1 MSGVQL
7 NSIKM
12 PRDVMDKQETPL
24 KTTAVRFVR
33 AVKIFM
39 TSEAGIKARWLLVGL
54 VLLLCGINALNVVNS
69 YVGRNFM
76 TAIADRKSAEFIQQA
91 IFYIGV
97 FAASTVVAVFARFT
111 EERLALLWREFLT
124 RRAVKLYL
132 ADATYFH
139 LGYSGTLTHPDQRI
153 ADDVR
158 AFTITTLSFILM
170 VFNSALTILAFS
182 GVLWSISPLLFVVA
196 VFYAACGS
204 YVTITL
210 GRPLIKLNYD
220 QLDKEAGFRS
230 GLIHVRERAEAVMV
244 ARCEE
249 QQNARLLQR
258 LDEAIANFRQ
268 VTAINRNV
276 GFFTTGYN
284 WLIQIIPALI
294 VAPAF
299 IRGDVEFGV
308 ITQSAA
314 AFALLVGAFSLIV
327 TQFQSISTFAAVVA
341 RLSSLLQA
349 IEQSHAPG
357 SPLAIQIVEDES
369 ALGFEHLFLLSSTDG
384 EPLIRDLS
392 VSIGLGTRVLITGPN
407 QAASVALFKA
417 TAGIPTAGSG
427 RIFRPGAGG
436 ILFLPQQ
443 PYLMPGT
450 LRQTLVP
457 PDKSADISDDRI
469 LHLLHE
475 FNLDLGQ
482 TSGLDKE
489 SDWDAVLSLR
499 EQQLLALIGIIL
511 ARPRFV
517 FLDRL
522 DTTIGADEFRKI
534 LHTLSEHSITYL
546 NSAESVALR
555 DCHDAVLEFSEDG
568 GWEWT
573 VNPGQDTAGAKQVN

>member
-1 MSGVQL
+1 MNGAQL
-7 NSIKM
+7 NSINV
-12 PRDVMDKQETPL
+12 PRDVMDKQKTPL
-24 KTTAVRFVR
+24 KITAVRFVR

-39 TSEAGIKARWLLVGL
+39 SSEAGMKARWMLAGL
-54 VLLLCGINALNVVNS
+54 VLLLCGINALNVANS

-76 TAIADRKSAEFIQQA
+76 TAIADRKTAQFIQQA
-91 IFYIGV
+91 IFYVGV
-97 FAASTVVAVFARFT
+97 FAASTVVAVIARFT

-124 RRAVKLYL
+124 RRAIKLYL

-139 LGYSGTLTHPDQRI
+139 LDSSGQLTHPDQRI

-170 VFNSALTILAFS
+170 VFNSGLTILAFS

-196 VFYAACGS
+196 VVYAACGS
-204 YVTITL
+204 YLTIIL

-220 QLDKEAGFRS
+220 QLDKEASFRS
-230 GLIHVRERAEAVMV
+230 GLIHVRERAEAIMV

-268 VTAINRNV
+268 ITAINRNV

-284 WLIQIIPALI
+284 WMIQIIPALI

-341 RLSSLLQA
+341 RLSSLQEA
-349 IEQSHAPG
+349 IEQSRAPTA
-357 SPLAIQIVEDES
+357 PLAIEIVEDEGRL
-369 ALGFEHLFLLSSTDG
+369 AFEHLTLLSSTDCT
-384 EPLIRDLS
+384 PVLRDLS
-392 VSIGLGTRVLITGPN
+392 ASVGVGTRVLITGASG
-407 QAASVALFKA
+407 AAGVALFKA
-417 TAGIPTAGSG
+417 TAGIPTTGSG
-427 RIFRPGAGG
+427 RIIRPGPNH

-457 PDKSADISDDRI
+457 PDKAAEISDDRI
-469 LHLLHE
+469 LHLLRE
-475 FNLDLGQ
+475 FDLDVGQ
-482 TSGLDKE
+482 AGGLDKE
-489 SDWDAVLSLR
+489 RDWDTLLSLR
-499 EQQLLALIGIIL
+499 DQQLLALIGIIL
-511 ARPRFV
+511 AGPRFV

-522 DTTIGADEFRKI
+522 DTTLGAEEFQKI
-534 LHTLSEHSITYL
+534 LHKLSAYSITYL
-546 NSAESVALR
+546 SSGVTHVPENLY
-555 DCHDAVLEFSEDG
+555 DAKLTCAQEG
-568 GWEWT
+568 KWTWT
-573 VNPGQDTAGAKQVN
+573 VFPSGHKLIS

>member
-1 MSGVQL
+1 M
-7 NSIKM
+7 
-12 PRDVMDKQETPL
+12 
-24 KTTAVRFVR
+24 
-33 AVKIFM
+33 
-39 TSEAGIKARWLLVGL
+39 
-54 VLLLCGINALNVVNS
+54 
-69 YVGRNFM
+69 
-76 TAIADRKSAEFIQQA
+76 
-91 IFYIGV
+91 
-97 FAASTVVAVFARFT
+97 
-111 EERLALLWREFLT
+111 ALLWREFLT

-196 VFYAACGS
+196 MFYAACGS
-204 YVTITL
+204 YVTIAL

-294 VAPAF
+294 VAPPF
-299 IRGDVEFGV
+299 IRGDAEFGV

-357 SPLAIQIVEDES
+357 SPLAIQVVEDES

-392 VSIGLGTRVLITGPN
+392 VSVGLGTRVLITGQN

-417 TAGIPTAGSG
+417 MAGIPTAGSG

-450 LRQTLVP
+450 LRQTLLP

-475 FNLDLGQ
+475 FNLDVGQ
-482 TSGLDKE
+482 TGGLDKE

-511 ARPRFV
+511 AGPRFV

-522 DTTIGADEFRKI
+522 DTTLGAEEFRKI

-546 NSAESVALR
+546 NNGAARGAEGLY
-555 DCHDAVLEFSEDG
+555 DAILTCNQKG
-568 GWEWT
+568 EWT
-573 VNPGQDTAGAKQVN
+573 WTANPPEHKVML

>member
-1 MSGVQL
+1 
-7 NSIKM
+7 
-12 PRDVMDKQETPL
+12 MDKQETPL

-196 VFYAACGS
+196 MFYAACGS
-204 YVTITL
+204 YVTIAL

-299 IRGDVEFGV
+299 IRGDAEFGV

-327 TQFQSISTFAAVVA
+327 TQFQSISTFAAVVS

-357 SPLAIQIVEDES
+357 SPLAIQVDEDENC
-369 ALGFEHLFLLSSTDG
+369 LGFEHLFLLSSTDG
-384 EPLIRDLS
+384 KPLIRDLS

-407 QAASVALFKA
+407 QAGSVALFKA
-417 TAGIPTAGSG
+417 MAGIPTTGSG
-427 RIFRPGAGG
+427 RIIRPGAGG

-475 FNLDLGQ
+475 FNLDVGQ
-482 TSGLDKE
+482 TGGLDKE

-522 DTTIGADEFRKI
+522 DTTLGADEFRKI

-546 NSAESVALR
+546 NSGAARGPEGLY
-555 DCHDAVLEFSEDG
+555 DAILTCSQNG
-568 GWEWT
+568 EWT
-573 VNPGQDTAGAKQVN
+573 WTTNPPEHEPIL

>member
-1 MSGVQL
+1 
-7 NSIKM
+7 
-12 PRDVMDKQETPL
+12 MDKQQETPL
-24 KTTAVRFVR
+24 KITAVRFVR
-33 AVKIFM
+33 AIKIFM
-39 TSEAGIKARWLLVGL
+39 SSKAGVKAKWMLAGL

-76 TAIADRKSAEFIQQA
+76 TAIADRDTAEFSRQA

-111 EERLALLWREFLT
+111 EERLALRWREFLT
-124 RRAVKLYL
+124 RRAISLYL
-132 ADATYFH
+132 SDATYFNMEF
-139 LGYSGTLTHPDQRI
+139 SGQLTHPDQRI

-158 AFTITTLSFILM
+158 AFTITTLSFIIM
-170 VFNSALTILAFS
+170 IFNSCLTILAFS

-196 VFYAACGS
+196 VVYAACGS
-204 YVTITL
+204 YLTVIL

-230 GLIHVRERAEAVMV
+230 GLIHVQERAEAIMV
-244 ARCEE
+244 AGAEE
-249 QQNARLLQR
+249 QQNARLQQR
-258 LDEAIANFRQ
+258 LDEAIGNFRQ
-268 VTAINRNV
+268 VTAINRNI
-276 GFFTTGYN
+276 GFFTTGYY

-314 AFALLVGAFSLIV
+314 AFAMLVGAFSIIV
-327 TQFQSISTFAAVVA
+327 TQFHSISHFAAVVA

-349 IEQSHAPG
+349 IEQSHQPPV
-357 SPLAIQIVEDES
+357 PLGIEIVEDEGRL
-369 ALGFEHLFLLSSTDG
+369 AFEHLTLQLPAGGPPVLSDFSASA
-384 EPLIRDLS
+384 E
-392 VSIGLGTRVLITGPN
+392 LGTRVMITGPN
-407 QAASVALFKA
+407 QAAGVTLFKA
-417 TAGIPTAGSG
+417 MAGIPTAGSG

-436 ILFLPQQ
+436 ILFIPQQ

-450 LRQTLVP
+450 LRQTLLR
-457 PDKSADISDDRI
+457 PDKSGDISDDRI

-475 FNLDLGQ
+475 FNLDVGQ
-482 TSGLDKE
+482 TGGLDKE
-489 SDWDAVLSLR
+489 SDWDTVLSLR

-522 DTTIGADEFRKI
+522 DATLGAEEFRKI
-534 LHTLSEHSITYL
+534 LHTLSEHSIAYL
-546 NSAESVALR
+546 NSGATIWAEDLY
-555 DCHDAVLEFSEDG
+555 DAILTCSQKG
-568 GWEWT
+568 EWT
-573 VNPGQDTAGAKQVN
+573 WTTNPPEHKLMS

>member
-1 MSGVQL
+1 
-7 NSIKM
+7 
-12 PRDVMDKQETPL
+12 MDKQKTPL
-24 KTTAVRFVR
+24 KITAVRFVH

-39 TSEAGIKARWLLVGL
+39 SSEAGMKARWMLAGL
-54 VLLLCGINALNVVNS
+54 VLLLCGINALNVANS

-76 TAIADRKSAEFIQQA
+76 TAIADRKTAEFIQQA
-91 IFYIGV
+91 TFYVGV
-97 FAASTVVAVFARFT
+97 FAASTVVAVIARFT

-124 RRAVKLYL
+124 RRAIKLYL

-139 LGYSGTLTHPDQRI
+139 LDSSGQLTHPDQRI

-170 VFNSALTILAFS
+170 VFNSGLTILAFS

-196 VFYAACGS
+196 VVYAACGS
-204 YVTITL
+204 YLTIIL

-220 QLDKEAGFRS
+220 QLDKEASFRS
-230 GLIHVRERAEAVMV
+230 GLIHVRERAEAIMV

-268 VTAINRNV
+268 ITAINRNV

-284 WLIQIIPALI
+284 WMIQIIPALI

-341 RLSSLLQA
+341 RLSSLQEA
-349 IEQSHAPG
+349 IEQSRAPTA
-357 SPLAIQIVEDES
+357 PLGIEIVEDEGRL
-369 ALGFEHLFLLSSTDG
+369 AFEHLTLLSSDG
-384 EPLIRDLS
+384 RLVLRDLS
-392 VSIGLGTRVLITGPN
+392 ASVGVGTRVLITGASG
-407 QAASVALFKA
+407 AAGVALFKA
-417 TAGIPTAGSG
+417 TAGIPTTGSG
-427 RIFRPGAGG
+427 RIIRPGPNH

-457 PDKSADISDDRI
+457 PNRTAEISDDRI
-469 LHLLHE
+469 LHLLRE
-475 FNLDLGQ
+475 FDLDVGQ
-482 TSGLDKE
+482 AGGLDKE
-489 SDWDAVLSLR
+489 RDWDALLSLR

-511 ARPRFV
+511 AGPRFV

-522 DTTIGADEFRKI
+522 DTTLGVEEFHNV
-534 LHTLSEHSITYL
+534 LHTLSEYSITYL
-546 NSAESVALR
+546 NSGTTSMDENLY
-555 DCHDAVLEFSEDG
+555 DAKLTCEQEG
-568 GWEWT
+568 EWT
-573 VNPGQDTAGAKQVN
+573 WTVSRPDTNPCHERR

>member
-1 MSGVQL
+1 
-7 NSIKM
+7 
-12 PRDVMDKQETPL
+12 MDKQETPL

-139 LGYSGTLTHPDQRI
+139 LGYWGTLTHPDQRI

-299 IRGDVEFGV
+299 IRGDAEFGV

-327 TQFQSISTFAAVVA
+327 TQFQSISTFAAVVS

-357 SPLAIQIVEDES
+357 SPLAIQFVEDEG
-369 ALGFEHLFLLSSTDG
+369 AVGFEHLFLPSSTDG

-407 QAASVALFKA
+407 QAGSVALFKA
-417 TAGIPTAGSG
+417 MAGIPTAGSG
-427 RIFRPGAGG
+427 RIFRPDAGG

-469 LHLLHE
+469 LHLLNE
-475 FNLDLGQ
+475 FNLDVGQ

-522 DTTIGADEFRKI
+522 DTTLGADEFRKI

-546 NSAESVALR
+546 NNGTARGAEGLY
-555 DCHDAVLEFSEDG
+555 DAILTCNQKG
-568 GWEWT
+568 KWAWT
-573 VNPGQDTAGAKQVN
+573 TNPPEHKLML